1 MGTFSWSA
9 CLMTEAEFKALM
21 QAIDTALTAK
31 GLKPF
36 QRPLHVGRKLW
47 EAFNWSGLI
56 FPDQRLAD
64 QRGFGDDV
72 LMAKAHRWYEQ
83 TYGNLLKDEWAYGFA
98 PAR

>member
-9 CLMTEAEFKALM
+9 RPTTEAEFKALM

-47 EAFNWSGLI
+47 EAFNWSGSI
-56 FPDQRLAD
+56 FPISAWLTSEGLATMSSWP
-64 QRGFGDDV
+64 RPTGGTSRHT
-72 LMAKAHRWYEQ
+72 A
-83 TYGNLLKDEWAYGFA
+83 TC
-98 PAR
+98 